1 MPAARV
7 CPEPQQ
13 LQRFLL
19 GRVSHLE
26 ALHLEQ
32 HLKECAP
39 CQQILAEV
47 DLADDLMNTAR
58 RVDVASANLSPPEL
72 DQMIDRL
79 VGLGQ
84 EAKGSAAGSNPL
96 EVETLLTPAQAPGE
110 MGRLG
115 PYRIL
120 NVLGAGGMGVVFR
133 AEDTRLGR
141 LVALKVMSPR
151 LAESVSARQRFLRE
165 AKSAARLRHPAI
177 VPLYEVGG
185 EDGPAFLAYALVE
198 GPTLARLVLEVR
210 PTHRQAAEW
219 VARLADALDY
229 AHNAGIIHRDVKPAN
244 VVMDDAGRPMLAD
257 FGIALQT
264 DALADLTHEGDI
276 VGTPAYMAPEQAAGR
291 KSEIGRLSDVYSL
304 GALLYELLCGRPPFQ
319 GSLTSIIHQAV
330 HNDPPPPHHFRPGIP
345 RDLVT
350 ICQKAMAKEPS
361 RRYPSAGAL
370 AEDLQRYLQH
380 LPIRARRL
388 GPLGRLALWCRR
400 KPALATSIALG
411 VLTSLSI
418 GIYSFDRVVRER
430 DRFHQERDR
439 AQLLLAS
446 RALDKGISLCD
457 EGEIAQGMLWFARGL
472 RETPASASGLL
483 WAFQSNLSAWR
494 PLLAR
499 RQVTVG
505 DTRPVRAVAYHP
517 NGRVLVSAGDGFI
530 CSFDA
535 ASGEPLG
542 KLQALNRILS
552 PNCRLTFSREGHTV
566 LADISDLWDADT
578 GQAIGLTGLN
588 EDTIRLASAD
598 GRYLLTFRRDEKE
611 AILWETSSRR
621 RVAVIQRAKINAQK
635 FDFAPSTG
643 RLAVIDSAHTCWLW
657 QDVKSAPAV
666 LAKRIQV
673 AAFAPDGRT
682 LWLAGDDKSARA
694 WDAVRGR
701 PLDIV
706 LPHQATVMALALTS
720 DGRAIVTG
728 SADRTARVWDA
739 QTGRPLSPPLHHP
752 GRVSAVAWAPDG
764 RALVTGCQDQGGV
777 HVWELPEIA
786 DPRPVLHHEHP
797 VWAMA
802 LSGDGR
808 RLLTGCGTV
817 NGAGAAQL
825 WDVASG
831 ERLGQALPCRGM
843 LIAVAISRD
852 GQTLATGDW
861 SGVVQLW
868 EASSKRPLGPPLQK
882 LGGNIVALALS
893 PDEHTLLTDRI
904 DVYFTPEQLHTSSQ
918 LWDPATRHSKGSL
931 IGHELAIRDAAFS
944 HDGRLLLTGSYDQT
958 ARLWDPQTLTPL
970 GQPFWHE
977 GAVGAVAFSPDARF
991 IVVGSDDGR
1000 AKVWEVASGRFI
1012 GPPLLH
1018 QGTVRKVAYSPD
1030 GRLILTGSTDQT
1042 ARLWESTTHKPV
1054 GPTIRHDDAIEAG
1067 TFTPDGRMFLTG
1079 SRDKTVRFW
1088 PVPVP
1093 LKGDPEH
1100 IALWVEVMTGLQL
1113 DEDGLVVPLAAE
1125 NWRIRKRQLGDR
1137 EP

>member
-39 CQQILAEV
+39 CQQKLAEV
-47 DLADDLMNTAR
+47 DLSDDLMNTAR
-58 RVDVASANLSPPEL
+58 RVEVASANLSPPEL
-72 DQMIDRL
+72 DRMIDRL

-84 EAKGSAAGSNPL
+84 DGEGSGAGADNL
-96 EVETLLTPAQAPGE
+96 KVETFLAPPQAPGE

-115 PYRIL
+115 PYRVL

-141 LVALKVMSPR
+141 LVALKVLSPR
-151 LAESVSARQRFLRE
+151 LAERVSARQRFLRE

-198 GPTLARLVLEVR
+198 GPTLAQLLLEAR
-210 PTHRQAAEW
+210 PTFQQAAEW

-229 AHNAGIIHRDVKPAN
+229 AHDAGIIHRDVKPAN
-244 VVMDDAGRPMLAD
+244 VVMDGAGKPMLAD

-264 DALADLTHEGDI
+264 DSLANLTHEGDI

-319 GSLTSIIHQAV
+319 GSVTSVIHQAV
-330 HNDPPPPHHFRPGIP
+330 HDDPPPPHHIRPGIP

-350 ICQKAMAKEPS
+350 ICQKAMAKEQS
-361 RRYPSAGAL
+361 HRYASAGAL
-370 AEDLQRYLQH
+370 AEDLRRYLQH

-388 GPLGRLALWCRR
+388 GPFGRLALWCRR

-418 GIYSFDRVVRER
+418 GIYSVDRVFRER

-439 AQLLLAS
+439 AQLLLTS

-457 EGEIAQGMLWFARGL
+457 EGDVAQGMLWFARGL

-483 WAFQSNLSAWR
+483 WAFRSNLSAWQS
-494 PLLAR
+494 LLAR
-499 RQVTVG
+499 RQITVE
-505 DTRPVRAVAYHP
+505 DTRGVRALAYHP
-517 NGRVLVSAGDGFI
+517 NGRVLLSAGDGFL

-535 ASGEPLG
+535 VSGEPSG
-542 KLQALNRILS
+542 KLQALDRTLTANCTLAFS
-552 PNCRLTFSREGHTV
+552 PEGHTV
-566 LADISDLWDADT
+566 LADFSDLWDADT
-578 GQAIGLTGLN
+578 GQPISLPGLKK
-588 EDTIRLASAD
+588 DTIRLASAD
-598 GRYLLTFRRDEKE
+598 GRYLLTFDREATE
-611 AILWETSSRR
+611 AILWETWSRR
-621 RVAVIQRAKINAQK
+621 RVAVIQLPKTHSQR

-643 RLAVIDSAHTCWLW
+643 RLVVIDSAQRCWLW
-657 QDVKSAPAV
+657 QDLQSAPVPVAE
-666 LAKRIQV
+666 RIYV
-673 AAFAPDGRT
+673 AAFGPDGRT
-682 LWLAGDDKSARA
+682 LWLAGDDKNAQA
-694 WDAVRGR
+694 WDTALAR
-701 PLDIV
+701 PLGIV
-706 LPHQATVMALALTS
+706 LPHQATVAALALTP
-720 DGRAIVTG
+720 DGRTIATG
-728 SADRTARVWDA
+728 SADRTARAWDA

-752 GRVSAVAWAPDG
+752 GRVSAVALPPDG
-764 RALVTGCQDQGGV
+764 GTVVTGCQDQGGV
-777 HVWELPEIA
+777 HIWKLPEIA
-786 DPRPVLHHEHP
+786 VSKPVLRHEHP
-797 VWAMA
+797 VWSLA

-808 RLLTGCGTV
+808 RLLTGCGTP

-825 WDVASG
+825 WDVAG
-831 ERLGQALPCRGM
+831 GDRLGQAMPGRGM
-843 LIAVAISRD
+843 LLAVAISRD

-868 EASSKRPLGPPLQK
+868 EASSTRPIGPPIQK

-893 PDEHTLLTDRI
+893 PDEHTLLTDRM
-904 DVYFTPEQLHTSSQ
+904 DPYFTREQLLKSSQ
-918 LWDPATRHSKGSL
+918 LWDPATRLSKGTL

-944 HDGRLLLTGSYDQT
+944 LDGRLLLTGSYDQT

-970 GQPFWHE
+970 GLPFRHE
-977 GAVGAVAFSPDARF
+977 GAVGAVAFSPDARH

-1000 AKVWEVASGRFI
+1000 AKVWEVASGHFVA
-1012 GPPLLH
+1012 PPLVH
-1018 QGTVRKVAYSPD
+1018 QGTVRRVAYSPD
-1030 GRLILTGSTDQT
+1030 GRLILTGSTDHT

-1067 TFTPDGRMFLTG
+1067 VFTPDGQRFLTG

-1093 LKGDPEH
+1093 LKGDPER
-1100 IALWVEVMTGLQL
+1100 IALWVEVRTGLQL